1 MIIKKEKAV
10 KFIFLGFLLLTLVEF
25 LYNNTGFSGI
35 YSNYIY
41 ILMAILLIIV
51 KILINNGKIKNSI
64 IELFLICFIFF
75 NGMNSFSLRYSIFF
89 LLILLMNDL
98 IFEDMEKYHKLLI
111 IVGGVYCFFL
121 LLFSKFR
128 VSGFLGILSIYLS
141 KSGSTFLFAIFLVLY
156 KIFINLLRKEN
167 SGLIL
172 KNKSKLLYYSF
183 LFLIILIIFLV
194 LNNLDFFLSIVNRD
208 NRSES
213 TNTRIYYYELF
224 FDLLK
229 NNSKMVFIG
238 NGAGYV
244 TKYISNLI
252 TTNLYVPLHQD
263 FLRFICEDGLIGCG
277 FMYVFFIKKLKMNW
291 LLWLTLFLC
300 SFHNFIL
307 SPSLVCLFILTNNS
321 LNYQHNLEE
330 KIWR

>member
-1 MIIKKEKAV
+1 M
-10 KFIFLGFLLLTLVEF
+10 
-25 LYNNTGFSGI
+25 
-35 YSNYIY
+35 
-41 ILMAILLIIV
+41 
-51 KILINNGKIKNSI
+51 
-64 IELFLICFIFF
+64 
-75 NGMNSFSLRYSIFF
+75 
-89 LLILLMNDL
+89 
-98 IFEDMEKYHKLLI
+98 
-111 IVGGVYCFFL
+111 
-121 LLFSKFR
+121 
-128 VSGFLGILSIYLS
+128 
-141 KSGSTFLFAIFLVLY
+141 
-156 KIFINLLRKEN
+156 
-167 SGLIL
+167 
-172 KNKSKLLYYSF
+172 
-183 LFLIILIIFLV
+183 
-194 LNNLDFFLSIVNRD
+194 NRD

-263 FLRFICEDGLIGCG
+263 FLMFICEYGLIGCG